1 MPKCINDP
9 KKSYKG
15 DEPSPKGIGYCA
27 HTEEIGTIKNGLN
40 GNKWIISSTAKGV
53 KRWVKYKIQN
63 KNSSNE
69 KENIKNNENKKNN
82 NIKLNKSNTIS
93 DKLIKIYS
101 EKESLKEKWWD
112 NSDKCDCSKFVSY
125 KRNKSRKYG
134 INYKDIHGLEFEQ
147 GKLHKFISYNNFA
160 KKPINIDQEAWIK
173 YKLDEDNIK
182 IYYCYNKKR
191 LTKNNPIYKKI
202 NHIGYKKYFTDGN
215 QCGNY
220 LVYIKKEKDPV
231 YIYRIP
237 LEPDERYFPKNES
250 GYNKEWAYIQL
261 VAKVIPEKIFIGKC
275 PYNLKNW
282 NCKGKDG
289 SSILLK
295 INKLNYICIGPDVF
309 TFTAKS
315 EIIDFISLIPTNSDW
330 PYPYAVDVDNNFYL
344 MLHNVYGNKNKNKK
358 ILNDIYDPYRYYD
371 ENKDDFKEFDNLK
384 KISYYD

>member
-1 MPKCINDP
+1 MPQCINDP

-15 DEPSPKGIGYCA
+15 NEPSPKGLGYCA

-40 GNKWIISSTAKGV
+40 GNKWIISSTAKGI
-53 KRWVKYKIQN
+53 KRWIKYNVK
-63 KNSSNE
+63 
-69 KENIKNNENKKNN
+69 NKKEDKN
-82 NIKLNKSNTIS
+82 
-93 DKLIKIYS
+93 KLIKIYS
-101 EKESLKEKWWD
+101 EKESLKEQWWND
-112 NSDKCDCSKFVSY
+112 SDKCDCSKFVSY
-125 KRNKSRKYG
+125 KRNKGRKFG
-134 INYKDIHGLEFEQ
+134 FNYKDIHGLEFEK
-147 GKLHKFISYNNFA
+147 GKLYKFISYNNFT
-160 KKPINIDQEAWIK
+160 KKPINIDPEAWVKYELNTDEIK
-173 YKLDEDNIK
+173 N
-182 IYYCYNKKR
+182 YYCGNKKK
-191 LTKNNPIYKKI
+191 LTKDNPIYKKI
-202 NHIGYKKYFTDGN
+202 NHRGYKKYFTDGN

-220 LVYIKKEKDPV
+220 LVYVKKEKDPV

-237 LEPDERYFPKNES
+237 LEFGERYFPENEY
-250 GYNKEWAYIQL
+250 GKNKEWAYIQL

-309 TFTAKS
+309 TFTAQS
-315 EIIDFISLIPTNSDW
+315 EIIDFVSLTPPNSDW

-344 MLHNVYGNKNKNKK
+344 MLHNVYGNKNKNKNKK
-358 ILNDIYDPYRYYD
+358 ILNDIYNPYRYYD